1 MLSSVCFINNHRL
14 LLRHTTKTL
23 SLSPSLSLSYG
34 LSLFFGVVLMR
45 EEAVVV
51 RTLLTGWTAGIW
63 RGQAGHHKTPL
74 SALAKL
80 LHPTERKS
88 IPSYHRHIFPSP
100 SPFFL
105 VFLTSVLSTNTHKTF
120 KRCCYWAPLYW
131 VYAPPYLM
139 RSFLKAM
146 WLTLWSECVFLNA
159 VCMEPEC
166 FIFSCSLWL
175 SLANIY
181 TTVLC
186 TKVEFKYILSWT
198 QNFCFLRSCFDVYSL
213 VLNETNANLLFG
225 VTIGPLGYTCC
236 HGDLQPAKK
245 RG

>member
-1 MLSSVCFINNHRL
+1 MERSGRAPQDPSVCSGQTATPHWKKINPIIPQTHIPLPFSSLPCVPHLCFIHKHTQNLYKML
-14 LLRHTTKTL
+14 LLGFSLL
-23 SLSPSLSLSYG
+23 SLHSS
-34 LSLFFGVVLMR
+34 
-45 EEAVVV
+45 
-51 RTLLTGWTAGIW
+51 
-63 RGQAGHHKTPL
+63 
-74 SALAKL
+74 
-80 LHPTERKS
+80 
-88 IPSYHRHIFPSP
+88 
-100 SPFFL
+100 
-105 VFLTSVLSTNTHKTF
+105 
-120 KRCCYWAPLYW
+120 
-131 VYAPPYLM
+131 PYLM

-159 VCMEPEC
+159 VCIEPE
-166 FIFSCSLWL
+166 FFVFSCSFWL

-213 VLNETNANLLFG
+213 VLNETHANLLFG
-225 VTIGPLGYTCC
+225 VTIGPWGYTCC